1 MSELVLIY
9 VKIEFNSKL
18 KILQMSLIWFT
29 IKSEITFIIYS
40 ILILMKLIII
50 FYILQALTL
59 CSVLLFYFGILS
71 SISPNYTWLLVLRGL
86 VGFAIG
92 CSPQSYVKIIIFH

>member
-1 MSELVLIY
+1 M
-9 VKIEFNSKL
+9 
-18 KILQMSLIWFT
+18 
-29 IKSEITFIIYS
+29 
-40 ILILMKLIII
+40 

-71 SISPNYTWLLVLRGL
+71 SMSPNYTWLLILRGL

-92 CSPQSYVKIIIFH
+92 CSPQSYVKTTIIYNNNYCAFSICYFDIFCL

>member
-1 MSELVLIY
+1 
-9 VKIEFNSKL
+9 
-18 KILQMSLIWFT
+18 
-29 IKSEITFIIYS
+29 
-40 ILILMKLIII
+40 MKLIII

-71 SISPNYTWLLVLRGL
+71 SMSPNYTWLLILRGL

-92 CSPQSYVKIIIFH
+92 CSPQSYVKIIIIYNNYSAFSKCYFDVFCL